1 MQNDMHSSAP
11 TDEINKVC
19 DPAKL
24 PVANRYD
31 GRLCPD
37 GIYRNRWGA
46 HFCSVDGCGLVSDW
60 VSGGEELC
68 LFHAAAGMAQAE
80 MTEVL
85 HRYRPLV
92 IAAKQYERLHDEA
105 DKVRDG
111 VEIKGE
117 RCQEDAFNIFVEL
130 VADSGFYR
138 VPRKPTPDDP
148 STFTEVPL
156 PLARWQLEKGQ
167 RFVHPIEYFKTVAL
181 GHVEYLSAMRAEKA
195 SKAAVTSKN
204 RRIAQALRK
213 KISALGDTWSRH
225 KPSLPPSPPS
235 IDYDDLVF

>member
-1 MQNDMHSSAP
+1 MNAPISKHDENSAVGF
-11 TDEINKVC
+11 DLWR
-19 DPAKL
+19 A
-24 PVANRYD
+24 PVVDQFDARA
-31 GRLCPD
+31 CPD

-46 HFCSVDGCGLVSDW
+46 RFCSVEGCGLVSDW
-60 VSGGEELC
+60 CAGGEELC

-213 KISALGDTWSRH
+213 KISALGDTGSRH

-235 IDYDDLVF
+235 IDYDDDLVF

>member
-1 MQNDMHSSAP
+1 
-11 TDEINKVC
+11 
-19 DPAKL
+19 
-24 PVANRYD
+24 
-31 GRLCPD
+31 
-37 GIYRNRWGA
+37 
-46 HFCSVDGCGLVSDW
+46 
-60 VSGGEELC
+60 
-68 LFHAAAGMAQAE
+68 

-85 HRYRPLV
+85 HRYRPLL
-92 IAAKQYERLHDEA
+92 IAAKQYELLHDEA

-111 VEIKGE
+111 IVIKGVA
-117 RCQEDAFNIFVEL
+117 CQEDVFNLFYEL

-156 PLARWQLEKGQ
+156 PLARWQLSEGQ

-195 SKAAVTSKN
+195 SKSSVTSKN
-204 RRIAQALRK
+204 RRLAQALRS

-225 KPSLPPSPPS
+225 KPSLPPSS
-235 IDYDDLVF
+235 TNYYDERPF